1 MLGLKNTNGLLL
13 VQDGGVGL
21 GPQDKKPKGCSASS
35 PTNTAL
41 INTESRF
48 ICQINDS
55 YKQLLM
61 HRLCYLITN
70 NSTEH
75 KLKLSAHK

>member
-21 GPQDKKPKGCSASS
+21 GPQDKKLKGCSASS

-41 INTESRF
+41 INTESLASF
-48 ICQINDS
+48 A
-55 YKQLLM
+55 K
-61 HRLCYLITN
+61 
-70 NSTEH
+70 
-75 KLKLSAHK
+75 